1 MKGVAGVPGDLWHL
15 WSTTSTANENVP
27 QAQYLTNQYPGHYK
41 PAITNQWNLCQFEK
55 VLFCGFLLLF
65 FALFLLFSFLP
76 SFPLFIHSFLFS
88 FLFHSPF
95 FLSFFLCFIL
105 HRLFHSSFLL
115 IFNHSFFLQ
124 RDFFSTLLCKFS
136 SPFVWISLLQI
147 LNFFCVWSASS
158 FTAHSICVVV
168 LQVKVA
174 ILRNGEEKANII
186 FDVRNSGKNDWFRP
200 ENVISS
206 TFNDLPITPGSFGM
220 AKSAEI
226 STFYFL

>member
-1 MKGVAGVPGDLWHL
+1 MFGQQSV
-15 WSTTSTANENVP
+15 S
-27 QAQYLTNQYPGHYK
+27 
-41 PAITNQWNLCQFEK
+41 
-55 VLFCGFLLLF
+55 
-65 FALFLLFSFLP
+65 LP
-76 SFPLFIHSFLFS
+76 
-88 FLFHSPF
+88 
-95 FLSFFLCFIL
+95 
-105 HRLFHSSFLL
+105 
-115 IFNHSFFLQ
+115 
-124 RDFFSTLLCKFS
+124 T
-136 SPFVWISLLQI
+136 PFV
-147 LNFFCVWSASS
+147 
-158 FTAHSICVVV
+158 CVVV